1 MRKKWFIRLMI
12 ATFAVLAVGSGAF
25 VVWAGSP
32 SGMLMDEARLALQ
45 SDALVN
51 VSTEPWLVFMPKSST
66 PKAGFI
72 YYPGGRVQAEAY
84 APTAR
89 ALAEAGYLAVIT
101 PMPLNLAIFNVNVAD
116 EVMAKYPEVKVWA
129 IGGHSLGGSMAARY
143 AAENSGKVQGLAII
157 AAYPEASSD
166 MSTREDLAVVSLYG
180 ELDGLALPSQV
191 EGSKDLLPERA
202 EFVKIFGGN
211 HAQFGWYGKQDRDND
226 ATISH
231 AEQQLQVNDALLAL
245 MARIAL

>member
-1 MRKKWFIRLMI
+1 MRKKWFVRLMI
-12 ATFAVLAVGSGAF
+12 AIFAVLAAGSGAF
-25 VVWAGSP
+25 VAWAATP
-32 SGMLMDEARLALQ
+32 SGTLMDEARAALQ
-45 SDALVN
+45 SDELVS
-51 VSTEPWLVFMPKSST
+51 VSTEDWLVFAPKSGI

-101 PMPLNLAIFNVNVAD
+101 PMPLNLAVFNASAAD
-116 EVMAKYPEVKVWA
+116 EVIAKYPEVKRWA

-143 AAENSGKVQGLAII
+143 AAEHLGKVQGLAII
-157 AAYPEASSD
+157 AAYPEASNDLSGR
-166 MSTREDLAVVSLYG
+166 TDLAVISLYG
-180 ELDGLALPSQV
+180 ERDGLARPSQV
-191 EGSKDLLPERA
+191 EGSKHLLPA
-202 EFVKIFGGN
+202 NAQFVKILGGN

-231 AEQQLQVNDALLAL
+231 AEQQMQVNQALLSL
-245 MARIAL
+245 MLLISE